1 MAILSVLMP
10 AYNEAAGLEMA
21 VREVEKNLAPLG
33 HEVRFVLVDDGSR
46 DRTWQVI
53 EELAR
58 AHPNVTGLGFSRNF
72 GKEAA
77 LLAGLDAC
85 DGQCVIIMDS
95 DLQHPPDVLPKMI
108 SAWKEG
114 GYQIVHGV
122 KQQRQGESRFR
133 RFCSRLVFGTARAMS
148 GLELQGSS
156 DFKLLD
162 REVVLR
168 YREFRERLLFFRGL
182 VDWLGF
188 RTTQI
193 PFDVAERAAG
203 TSQWGMWG
211 LVKYAL
217 NAILSFSTRPLKIVS
232 ALAAFFFVLS
242 SVVGIKTFYD
252 WAFDQSKEGFPTV
265 ILLIVGFGNVALL
278 AISVISWYVG
288 KIFEEV
294 KMRPRYIVSR
304 SANGPKSV

>member
-10 AYNEAAGLEMA
+10 AYNEAAGLALA
-21 VREVEKNLAPLG
+21 VREVEKHLAPLG

-53 EELAR
+53 EEIAA
-58 AHPNVTGLGFSRNF
+58 AHPNVAGLGFSRNF

-85 DGQCVIIMDS
+85 DGDCVIIMDS

-108 SAWKEG
+108 AAWKDG
-114 GYQIVHGV
+114 GFQIVHGV

-133 RFCSRLVFGTARAMS
+133 RFCSHLVFGAARAMS

-162 REVVLR
+162 RQVVLS
-168 YREFRERLLFFRGL
+168 YRELRERLLFFRGL
-182 VDWLGF
+182 VDWLGY
-188 RTTQI
+188 RTTRI
-193 PFDVAERAAG
+193 SFDVAERATG
-203 TSQWGMWG
+203 KSQWGMWG
-211 LVKYAL
+211 LVKYAF

-232 ALAAFFFVLS
+232 MLAACFFVLS
-242 SVVGIKTFYD
+242 SAVGVKTFYD
-252 WAFDQSKEGFPTV
+252 WAVDESKEGFPTV
-265 ILLIVGFGNVALL
+265 ILLIVGFGNVALV

-288 KIFEEV
+288 KIFDEV

-304 SANGPKSV
+304 SVNRPTTG